1 MKSKLVSR
9 KCKKVMLEKKIE
21 KIGIQELQD
30 EDERDKDFNQR

>member
-1 MKSKLVSR
+1 MQKGDV
-9 KCKKVMLEKKIE
+9 EKKIE